1 MWSTPVSAVLQSDP
15 PYTVDEVLEN
25 FAALLESMD
34 FAQELALLGIRR
46 FHFRHR
52 QKVFRELRALYI
64 GTWRLA
70 LLRSFPEEAEHI
82 FTTFLAELLDE
93 AETEK
98 ELERARAFDALVRG
112 YVDRLRERGDADFTG
127 VSGHIVNLF
136 KHKNED
142 TIPRRLKLALLIRN
156 TYTVIFDRLI

>member
-1 MWSTPVSAVLQSDP
+1 MSAITPSAP

-52 QKVFRELRALYI
+52 QKAFRELRALYI
-64 GTWRLA
+64 GVWRLA
-70 LLRSFPEEAEHI
+70 LLRSFPEEAEQI
-82 FTTFLAELLDE
+82 FATFLATLLDD
-93 AETEK
+93 AAPDK
-98 ELERARAFDALVRG
+98 NQRAKLFDTLVHS
-112 YVDRLRERGDADFTG
+112 YVDMLHERGDADFTF
-127 VSGHIVNLF
+127 VSGHIINLF

-156 TYTVIFDRLI
+156 TYTVIFHRLI